1 MKIDENIHFVW
12 GCSLI
17 VLVIRTAHTCMFHF
31 PRQQD
36 VNSELKHLQ
45 LIATRELGS
54 PCYLTG
60 KHQIC
65 VCIWWNHIKH
75 VSVYNRIIIQK
86 TYFNVNSDL
95 PVQYF
100 PILSKIQYDALK
112 YIGKPQTPKT
122 TWEFSIIKR
131 AHHVT
136 VSCTVTVTSRKVR
149 AAMIASE
156 ANSERGEISKGTND
170 SPRIKT
176 CPLIKVQKKNKSVTI

>member
-1 MKIDENIHFVW
+1 
-12 GCSLI
+12 
-17 VLVIRTAHTCMFHF
+17 MFHF

-136 VSCTVTVTSRKVR
+136 VSCTVTVTSRKVWGIPMWSTATSRKVR

-176 CPLIKVQKKNKSVTI
+176 CPLIKVQKKKQIGYDIGNGQ

>member
-1 MKIDENIHFVW
+1 MHV
-12 GCSLI
+12 S
-17 VLVIRTAHTCMFHF
+17 F
-31 PRQQD
+31 PATTRCQHWTQTFTT
-36 VNSELKHLQ
+36 NSYQ
-45 LIATRELGS
+45 RA
-54 PCYLTG
+54 
-60 KHQIC
+60 C

-95 PVQYF
+95 
-100 PILSKIQYDALK
+100 IQYDALK

-136 VSCTVTVTSRKVR
+136 VSCTVTVTSRKVWGIPMWSTATSLKVR

-156 ANSERGEISKGTND
+156 ANSERSEISKGTND